1 MGGYHAQDFHP
12 FRSSVRVGD
21 GGYRDGRD
29 DRRDLGYSH
38 GTRDPVNVVPYL
50 TAYLVAGIQSSANDP
65 NSARPEHLARRFSPY
80 TQPESNEKPQPEGT
94 RAKLG

>member
-29 DRRDLGYSH
+29 NRRDLGHSH
-38 GTRDPVNVVPYL
+38 GTRDPVNLVPYL
-50 TAYLVAGIQSSANDP
+50 APFLVRICSWLS
-65 NSARPEHLARRFSPY
+65 
-80 TQPESNEKPQPEGT
+80 
-94 RAKLG
+94 RAF

>member
-1 MGGYHAQDFHP
+1 
-12 FRSSVRVGD
+12 
-21 GGYRDGRD
+21 
-29 DRRDLGYSH
+29 
-38 GTRDPVNVVPYL
+38 VVPYL